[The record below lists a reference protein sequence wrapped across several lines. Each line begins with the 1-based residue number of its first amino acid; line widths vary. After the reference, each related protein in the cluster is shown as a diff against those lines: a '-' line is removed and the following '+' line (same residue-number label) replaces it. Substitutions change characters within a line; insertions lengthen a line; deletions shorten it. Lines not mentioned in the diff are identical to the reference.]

1 MLSKHCLIGP
11 LVFLE
16 LKQKK
21 GHLLK
26 DTKMVKYES
35 PNHYKYKITIF
46 LHDNW
51 ADRDIL
57 IHLLI
62 YCIKKKK

>member
-46 LHDNW
+46 YMTIELTETFSFTF
-51 ADRDIL
+51 
-57 IHLLI
+57 
-62 YCIKKKK
+62 

>member
-46 LHDNW
+46 LHDN
-51 ADRDIL
+51 
-57 IHLLI
+57 
-62 YCIKKKK
+62 